1 MNDVVVFGLAIGVI
15 ALATLLAVQSN
26 RLSETLGIPAP
37 AFFLVAAAVASD
49 LFPKL
54 GGLPI
59 RTDQRLVTVALII
72 ILFDG
77 GMHIGWTR
85 FRESAGAVAWIGIAG
100 TAVTAGG
107 LAVAAHGLFH
117 FAWRSA
123 LLLGTALAPTDP
135 AVVFSV
141 LGKRE
146 ITGRTGTI
154 LEGESGANDPVAIA
168 LMVSLLGASGRGY
181 GPVAHG
187 TGEFLVEMIVGG
199 VVGVLG
205 GFALRWLMTHVRLPN
220 AALYPVQNV
229 AFAFLVYG
237 IGSALHASGFLSVF
251 MTGILVGDL
260 KAPYKR
266 DIVRFTAGLSS
277 IGEIVAF
284 TVLGLTVHLS
294 NIVRTGQVWTG
305 LAFAALLILI
315 ARPVLV
321 GLISLPV
328 RLALGERAFLL
339 WAGLKG
345 AVPILLGTFVLTAD
359 VHDSQRI
366 YDVIFVVV
374 LVSVVIQ
381 GGLVP
386 TFAKVLRV
394 PMRLVDPEPWS
405 LGVRFRD
412 EPDGLHRHVV
422 APGSA
427 ADGCLI
433 GELDLG
439 ADGWISLVSRDGRLV
454 QVRGDTRL
462 APGDEVL
469 LLADPGVDID
479 ALFGRR
485 G

>member
-1 MNDVVVFGLAIGVI
+1 MNDIVVFGIAIGAI
-15 ALATLLAVQSN
+15 AFATLLAVQSN
-26 RLSETLGIPAP
+26 RLSEALSIPAP

-49 LFPKL
+49 LFPRL
-54 GGLPI
+54 GALPI

-77 GMHIGWTR
+77 GMHIGWRR
-85 FRESAGAVAWIGIAG
+85 FRASAGAVAWIGVAG

-107 LAVAAHGLFH
+107 LAIAAHYLFH
-117 FAWRSA
+117 FAWQSA
-123 LLLGTALAPTDP
+123 LLVGTALAPTDP

-168 LMVSLLGASGRGY
+168 LMVSLLSVSGRGF
-181 GPVAHG
+181 GPVVHG
-187 TGEFLVEMIVGG
+187 TGEFLVEMVVGGIVG
-199 VVGVLG
+199 VVG
-205 GFALRWLMTHVRLPN
+205 GFALRWLMTHVELPN

-237 IGSALHASGFLSVF
+237 AGSALHASGFLSVF
-251 MTGILVGDL
+251 LAGILVGDVR
-260 KAPYKR
+260 APFKR
-266 DIVRFTAGLSS
+266 DIERFMAGLSS

-284 TVLGLTVHLS
+284 TILGLTVHLS
-294 NIVRTGQVWTG
+294 HVVRSGQIWTG
-305 LAFAALLILI
+305 LAFAALLILV
-315 ARPVLV
+315 ARPLLV

-328 RLALGERAFLL
+328 RLALGERVFLL

-345 AVPILLGTFVLTAD
+345 AVPILLGTFVLTSD
-359 VHDSQRI
+359 VGDSQRI
-366 YDVIFVVV
+366 YGVIFVVV
-374 LVSVVIQ
+374 LISVVVQ

-386 TFAKVLRV
+386 TFARLLRV

-412 EPDGLHRHVV
+412 EPDGLHRYVV
-422 APGSA
+422 AAGSA
-427 ADGCLI
+427 ADGCLV

-439 ADGWISLVSRDGRLV
+439 AEGWISLVSRDGRLV
-454 QVRGDTRL
+454 QLRSDTRL
-462 APGDEVL
+462 QSGDEVL

-479 ALFGRR
+479 TMFEG
-485 G
+485 GG